1 MTRLGEFAQ
10 SFLRRIG
17 FRPRDSRGRATI
29 AQPHETEMR
38 LLAKHLSER
47 PLAGPDLIACYAD
60 RYRGRHLYFAKQQRC
75 CLRIGDLA
83 STFYG
88 DLEHQMED
96 WAYLYLPRPQRLAVL
111 GSINNILGTVNS
123 IRQMENWQ
131 QLVILV
137 SEFGTVFAA
146 DCQEV
151 HVLASSLDQFL
162 RDGVLNLGR
171 EFYTRQESRRTMREY
186 MMEPAVYRAHR
197 LMMAQ
202 ADDCVNADLGSVSDL
217 LCSSSDLPNAMLCAV
232 RRPPSRLSEELA
244 QELTCYLRRTNA
256 FRIRQRVNLDASSF
270 DGLAA
275 VAATASLDLRGEA
288 RRRKK
293 RPPRGLA
300 VDAVS
305 ETGVRAAGGSGDA
318 SPAPRRPMPPLRSWR
333 SASHQD
339 GSRAPSASP
348 SLAASVAISVA
359 TDCSRCG
366 DSCCA
371 DGRGD
376 GDGGNSD
383 SDGEAAPRGAESLI
397 SLDIDLPV
405 GTDQKTEIRCR
416 YLSPGEDYSPC
427 CSLCWLPFSWPF
439 GS

>member
-1 MTRLGEFAQ
+1 MTRLSEFAHN
-10 SFLRRIG
+10 FLRRIG
-17 FRPRDSRGRATI
+17 FRRRDSCGQATI
-29 AQPHETEMR
+29 AQPHEAEMR

-60 RYRGRHLYFAKQQRC
+60 RHRGRHLYFAKQQRC
-75 CLRIGDLA
+75 CLRVGDLS

-151 HVLASSLDQFL
+151 HVLASSLEQFL

-232 RRPPSRLSEELA
+232 RRPPSRLSEELT
-244 QELTCYLRRTNA
+244 QELTRYLRRANA
-256 FRIRQRVNLDASSF
+256 FRIRPRVTLDASSF
-270 DGLAA
+270 GGLAPA
-275 VAATASLDLRGEA
+275 TATASLDLRGEA
-288 RRRKK
+288 RRQRRRK
-293 RPPRGLA
+293 PCGLA

-305 ETGVRAAGGSGDA
+305 ETGVRAAGGGSKDA
-318 SPAPRRPMPPLRSWR
+318 SPAPMMRSWR
-333 SASHQD
+333 SAGQSRPA
-339 GSRAPSASP
+339 SRAPSASP
-348 SLAASVAISVA
+348 SLAISMAISVA
-359 TDCSRCG
+359 TDSRCG
-366 DSCCA
+366 ESCCA
-371 DGRGD
+371 EDRGGGD
-376 GDGGNSD
+376 GDSGGD
-383 SDGEAAPRGAESLI
+383 AVVCDPAPRGAESLV
-397 SLDIDLPV
+397 SLDMDLPTGV
-405 GTDQKTEIRCR
+405 DQKTEIKCR
-416 YLSPGEDYSPC
+416 YLAPREDYSPC
-427 CSLCWLPFSWPF
+427 CSLCWPRFSWPF